1 MRTNVKQPQKHLKI
15 KGDENMSDKK
25 MSLAEAVKQKLA
37 QKQAGTSQKAKEK
50 GVVKT
55 AKPLKNQLTK
65 KPNNQRKRTGV

>member
-1 MRTNVKQPQKHLKI
+1 
-15 KGDENMSDKK
+15 MSDKK

-65 KPNNQRKRTGV
+65 KPNNQKKRTGV

>member
-1 MRTNVKQPQKHLKI
+1 MS
-15 KGDENMSDKK
+15 ENKK

-37 QKQAGTSQKAKEK
+37 QKQAITNQSTKET

>member
-1 MRTNVKQPQKHLKI
+1 M
-15 KGDENMSDKK
+15 DENKK
-25 MSLAEAVKQKLA
+25 MTLAEAVKQKLA
-37 QKQAGTSQKAKEK
+37 QKKASMNPSTKET

>member
-1 MRTNVKQPQKHLKI
+1 MS
-15 KGDENMSDKK
+15 ENKK

-37 QKQAGTSQKAKEK
+37 QKQAGNTNQATKEN

>member
-1 MRTNVKQPQKHLKI
+1 MASRARFSLQYK
-15 KGDENMSDKK
+15 KGDKPMTENKK
-25 MSLAEAVKQKLA
+25 MTLAEAVKQKLA
-37 QKQAGTSQKAKEK
+37 QKQAGTNQATKEN